1 MMKFNANHAAQL
13 VATALV
19 VTAITQMVYVML
31 GGSGNSHIAYP
42 IWRIEALS
50 ALVVAL
56 FSFVIVKRNALLGGC
71 LAVSGIF
78 NLIQTGLGLTMFYQL
93 GYGGDTPPNPVFLP
107 VLRMSFFLYF
117 AAKAALGVA
126 AIILGMELWQTI
138 AGGVW
143 RMVGLLVGLA
153 GLGALLL
160 NAAAMLLGLGVVP
173 FAGAVGV
180 VAAVFTALA
189 LMRVIMPAQV
199 VQPVSMSAGS

>member
-1 MMKFNANHAAQL
+1 MKIDANRAAQL

-19 VTAITQMVYVML
+19 VTAITQMVYVIL
-31 GGSGNSHIAYP
+31 DGGGKSHVAYP
-42 IWRIEALS
+42 IWRIETLS
-50 ALVVAL
+50 ALVVSL
-56 FSFVIVKRNALLGGC
+56 FSFVIVKRNALVGGC
-71 LAVSGIF
+71 LAVGGIF
-78 NLIQTGLGLTMFYQL
+78 NLIQTGMGLTMFYQL
-93 GYGGDTPPNPVFLP
+93 GYGGDAPPNPVFFP

-138 AGGVW
+138 AGGMW
-143 RMVGLLVGLA
+143 RIVGLLVGLA

-160 NAAAMLLGLGVVP
+160 NAAALTMGLGVVP

-189 LMRVIMPAQV
+189 LIRVIKPADTG
-199 VQPVSMSAGS
+199 PAP

>member
-1 MMKFNANHAAQL
+1 MKIDANRAAQL

-19 VTAITQMVYVML
+19 VTAITQMVYVIL
-31 GGSGNSHIAYP
+31 DGGGKSHVAYP
-42 IWRIEALS
+42 IWRIETLS
-50 ALVVAL
+50 ALVVSL
-56 FSFVIVKRNALLGGC
+56 FSFVIVKRNALVGGC
-71 LAVSGIF
+71 LAVGGIF
-78 NLIQTGLGLTMFYQL
+78 NLIQTGMGLTMFYQL
-93 GYGGDTPPNPVFLP
+93 GYGGDAPPNPVFVP

-138 AGGVW
+138 AGGMW
-143 RMVGLLVGLA
+143 RIVGLLVGLA

-160 NAAAMLLGLGVVP
+160 NAAALTMGLGVVP

-189 LMRVIMPAQV
+189 LIRVIKPADTG
-199 VQPVSMSAGS
+199 PSP